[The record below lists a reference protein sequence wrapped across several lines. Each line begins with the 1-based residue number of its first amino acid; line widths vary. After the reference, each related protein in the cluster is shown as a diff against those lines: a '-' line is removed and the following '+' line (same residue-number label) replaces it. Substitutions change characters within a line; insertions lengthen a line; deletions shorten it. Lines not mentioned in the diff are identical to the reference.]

1 MHVSVQRP
9 PPRALLL
16 ERSRVRQRQVHE
28 VRLPLTDGRRSQVA
42 CWEGIDGINGIN
54 GINGITAALASSDEP
69 RNRLKL
75 NFLATTNEQSA

>member
-1 MHVSVQRP
+1 MHVSVQLP

-28 VRLPLTDGRRSQVA
+28 VRLALTDGRRSQVA

-54 GINGITAALASSDEP
+54 GINGITVALALASSDEP

-75 NFLATTNEQSA
+75 NFLATTNE

>member
-1 MHVSVQRP
+1 MHVSVQLP

-28 VRLPLTDGRRSQVA
+28 VRLALTDGRRSQVA

-54 GINGITAALASSDEP
+54 GITVALALASSDEP

-75 NFLATTNEQSA
+75 NFLATTNE